1 MGYPTHQRT
10 TLTNRRWILAICSEH
25 QTRSLTLPGL
35 SYTAQ
40 LCLAASHHSP
50 GEDAAPAHDLA
61 LKASEREAGNNYGSL
76 VLKDPF

>member
-1 MGYPTHQRT
+1 M
-10 TLTNRRWILAICSEH
+10 
-25 QTRSLTLPGL
+25 LPGL

-40 LCLAASHHSP
+40 LRLAASHHSP

-76 VLKDPF
+76 VLKDPL